1 MKNYRKLI
9 LDHVDREPPSMDAML
24 GEVPV
29 HGDHA
34 LNPDPDDWLEPEDRK
49 TLRAAA
55 VLVPIV
61 EHAHGAHMLLTRRAD
76 HLGQHSGQVA
86 FPGGKMDPGETPA
99 QAALREAEE
108 EVGLDRSFVEVAGYL
123 DLYETGTGF
132 RILPVVGFVRPG
144 FELTVNKG
152 EVADV
157 FEVPLSF
164 LMNPENHER
173 HSAVW
178 KGKRRHYYAM
188 PYGGQYIWGATAG
201 MLRNMY
207 LRLFEHQQASA

>member
-1 MKNYRKLI
+1 MRDYRELI
-9 LDHVDREPPSMDAML
+9 LTHVDREPPSMEVML
-24 GEVPV
+24 GSEPTN
-29 HGDHA
+29 GDHA
-34 LNPDPDDWLEPEDRK
+34 LNPDPDDWLEPEERK
-49 TLRAAA
+49 TLRPAA
-55 VLVPIV
+55 VLVPVV

-99 QAALREAEE
+99 EAALREAEE

-144 FELTVNKG
+144 FTLTVNED

-157 FEVPLSF
+157 FEVPLAF

-173 HSAVW
+173 HSAMW

-207 LRLFEHQQASA
+207 LRLFEQQRESV

>member
-1 MKNYRKLI
+1 MKNYRELI
-9 LDHVDREPPSMDAML
+9 LDHVDREPPSMEVML
-24 GEVPV
+24 GNDPTN
-29 HGDHA
+29 GDHA

-49 TLRAAA
+49 VLRPAA
-55 VLVPIV
+55 VLVPVV

-99 QAALREAEE
+99 EAALREAEE
-108 EVGLDRSFVEVAGYL
+108 EVGLDRSFVEIAGYL

-132 RILPVVGFVRPG
+132 RILPVVGFVQPG
-144 FELTVNKG
+144 FTLTVNED

-164 LMNPENHER
+164 LMNPENHQR
-173 HSAVW
+173 HSAMW
-178 KGKRRHYYAM
+178 RGKRRQYYAM

-207 LRLFEHQQASA
+207 LKLFEDQQASA